1 MKSKIARTGLLIIF
15 ASALGVIAATPAR
28 ACSMVDAA
36 GKWAFTDS
44 GTVIGVGPRVAV
56 GVLVLDANGTV
67 RNGKATSSLNGSI
80 AEETFY
86 GTYTVNSNCTGKL
99 AVKIF
104 ASGAEILAV
113 TIDLAFDDS
122 MNQLRGIFTSA
133 VEPNGTSLSTVI
145 GLEARRQ

>member
-1 MKSKIARTGLLIIF
+1 
-15 ASALGVIAATPAR
+15 
-28 ACSMVDAA
+28 MVDAA

-56 GVLVLDANGTV
+56 GVLVLDANGSV

-86 GTYTVNSNCTGKL
+86 GTFTVNSNCTGKL

-104 ASGAEILAV
+104 ASGSEILTV
-113 TIDLAFDDS
+113 TLDIVFDDS

-133 VEPNGTSLSTVI
+133 VEPNGTSLSTAI
-145 GLEARRQ
+145 GLEARKQ

>member
-1 MKSKIARTGLLIIF
+1 MKSKFVRTGLLIIV
-15 ASALGVIAATPAR
+15 ASILGVIVATPAR

-56 GVLVLDANGTV
+56 GVLVLDANGSV

-86 GTYTVNSNCTGKL
+86 GTFTVNSRDRQVMPGNECRHDRVIAGL
-99 AVKIF
+99 
-104 ASGAEILAV
+104 
-113 TIDLAFDDS
+113 DDPFVFVC
-122 MNQLRGIFTSA
+122 RA
-133 VEPNGTSLSTVI
+133 D
-145 GLEARRQ
+145 